1 MGVRADESLRVER
14 FDAFVRDEG
23 LRLRRALIAR
33 YGVES
38 GTEAA
43 ADALRYAW
51 EHWDRLATMAN
62 PIGYLYR
69 VGQSASRRERRWR
82 REVAFP
88 SRDASYV
95 DSSVD
100 GELFDVLARLTA
112 AQRESVLLV
121 HAYGWTYEQVAEVLG
136 IRVTAVRNHVHRG
149 TAKLRRLLDDDA
161 R

>member
-1 MGVRADESLRVER
+1 MESSRAQ
-14 FDAFVRDEG
+14 
-23 LRLRRALIAR
+23 RLPPTRC
-33 YGVES
+33 
-38 GTEAA
+38 
-43 ADALRYAW
+43 
-51 EHWDRLATMAN
+51 ATRGN
-62 PIGYLYR
+62 TGIGCP
-69 VGQSASRRERRWR
+69 RWR
-82 REVAFP
+82 REVSFP

-121 HAYGWTYEQVAEVLG
+121 HAYGWSYEQVADVLG

-149 TAKLRRLLDDDA
+149 TAKLRRLLDDDS